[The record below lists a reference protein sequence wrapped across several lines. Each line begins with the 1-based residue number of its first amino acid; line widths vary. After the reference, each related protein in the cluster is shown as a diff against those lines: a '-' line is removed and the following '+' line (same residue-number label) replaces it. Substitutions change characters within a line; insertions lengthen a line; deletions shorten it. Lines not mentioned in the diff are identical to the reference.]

1 MIVIVAM
8 VRKLIVFLPSLG
20 IDEFPVDPCIEKKID
35 PTRYRHLVVFQVTRR
50 PRSRSLSGVADH
62 LLATKFTSAERA
74 FHHNLGPWAV
84 VWDRDRIVVRVK
96 DASGPRKG

>member
-8 VRKLIVFLPSLG
+8 VRKLIVFLPSFG

-35 PTRYRHLVVFQVTRR
+35 ATRYRHLVVFQITRR
-50 PRSRSLSGVADH
+50 PRFRSLSGLPTICSQQNLH
-62 LLATKFTSAERA
+62 PRNP